1 MTETPPEQTTVI
13 AVIAATLL
21 LFVHSAAAQQA
32 LSPLHPCGHGHQ
44 PPCPPPPPP
53 PPPPSPVPIAVN
65 FNPAVPILPD
75 DTAVGTL
82 IGTISVT
89 MSDGSQFNGRLGFA
103 IPYNSDGGICAISGS
118 TVILGAALPTGP
130 ATANCTIT
138 ATQ

>member
-1 MTETPPEQTTVI
+1 MQNNKPSTQMTVI

-53 PPPPSPVPIAVN
+53 PSPTPVGISFDPAMPSIPDNTAIGTPIV
-65 FNPAVPILPD
+65 
-75 DTAVGTL
+75 
-82 IGTISVT
+82 TISVR
-89 MSDGSQFNGRLGFA
+89 MSDGSQFNGSLGFGS
-103 IPYNSDGGICAISGS
+103 PYGSDGGICAIQGMQ
-118 TVILGAALPTGP
+118 VLLGAAPLDGVQ
-130 ATANCTIT
+130 NCTIT